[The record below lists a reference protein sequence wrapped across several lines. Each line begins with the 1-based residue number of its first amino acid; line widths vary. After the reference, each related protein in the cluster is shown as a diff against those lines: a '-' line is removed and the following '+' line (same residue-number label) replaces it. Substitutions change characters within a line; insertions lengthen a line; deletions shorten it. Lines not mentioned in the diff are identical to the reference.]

1 MRISSDEAPKPPPKS
16 RKELGRLL
24 GRSGRSGEKNKKKNR
39 ISQYVE
45 PRLEGDDADDQA
57 PLSRID
63 VIDQLDISGV
73 HGASLFHH
81 DSPYDACSPHV
92 NQESNRKAPI
102 RAFDPSVD
110 PVTNQMFQSHQRGGR
125 TADILTTEQYRTH
138 KGATDSSRAPFQN
151 RDAFDS
157 QSSIGFDSPSDAA
170 NPNAELFGVATEPW
184 QEFANSTSHGRRNH
198 PEDPPS
204 GRSSRSS
211 SFADMETYLRGN
223 SRSTAG
229 SNPAGAA
236 KPPSSSR
243 ANEVTFDEEP
253 ISSAAITRKS
263 TLRSA
268 SGTSR
273 SKSLLDR
280 FRRLKVEPDE
290 VNTGS
295 SAIPAEQTAASMNA
309 PKPSRSRRYAAQD
322 QATPTR
328 AGGMSGAAPALNHSQ
343 EPTTNLSHLDLSSNF
358 ARGSPE
364 LRSSRTTSSR
374 ARRSPHV
381 GDSTDA
387 YNTEFDNT
395 ARSNSRYAQSG
406 QRSLPALPPKQE
418 AALPTRGV
426 GHHADYT
433 EVVPDADRD
442 QHSLGR
448 SKTFLSRLANSSKAR
463 VI

>member
-1 MRISSDEAPKPPPKS
+1 MRSSSDQAPKPPPKS
-16 RKELGRLL
+16 RKDLGRLL
-24 GRSGRSGEKNKKKNR
+24 GRSGRSSEKNKNKHR

-45 PRLEGDDADDQA
+45 PHLEGDEEDEQP

-63 VIDQLDISGV
+63 IIDQLDISGV
-73 HGASLFHH
+73 HGAS
-81 DSPYDACSPHV
+81 P
-92 NQESNRKAPI
+92 PI

-125 TADILTTEQYRTH
+125 TADPLTTEQYRVHQAPTN
-138 KGATDSSRAPFQN
+138 SSRAPFQN
-151 RDAFDS
+151 RAASDS
-157 QSSIGFDSPSDAA
+157 QSSLGFDSPSDSA

-184 QEFANSTSHGRRNH
+184 QEFANSTSHGRRNYSD
-198 PEDPPS
+198 DPPS

-223 SRSTAG
+223 SRNTAG

-236 KPPSSSR
+236 KLPTSSR

-253 ISSAAITRKS
+253 ISSAPITRKS
-263 TLRSA
+263 TLRST
-268 SGTSR
+268 SGTGR

-280 FRRLKVEPDE
+280 FRRLKVDPDE
-290 VNTGS
+290 VDTEPS
-295 SAIPAEQTAASMNA
+295 VMPAEQTVASMNA

-322 QATPTR
+322 QTTPTR
-328 AGGMSGAAPALNHSQ
+328 AGGISGAAPALSHSQ
-343 EPTTNLSHLDLSSNF
+343 EPTTNLSRLDPSSNF

-364 LRSSRTTSSR
+364 PRSSRNSSSR
-374 ARRSPHV
+374 TRRSPYV
-381 GDSTDA
+381 GGSTEA
-387 YNTEFDNT
+387 YNSELGNT
-395 ARSNSRYAQSG
+395 VRSNSRYAQSG
-406 QRSLPALPPKQE
+406 QRSLPALPPKEE
-418 AALPTRGV
+418 AAPPMGGV
-426 GHHADYT
+426 SHHADYT

-442 QHSLGR
+442 HHSLGR